1 MSVESVQCLLLCKGI
16 DHLLAQHVAHLFI
29 RDPVSVFAEKINL
42 DDEVDTDHFEVLR
55 CHFIVLSNKQSQLV
69 EAKAR
74 DSRLRPRLLRLRSRL
89 RPDAKN

>member
-74 DSRLRPRLLRLRSRL
+74 DSRQK
-89 RPDAKN
+89 AKTLEAEARC